1 MTANKQNID
10 PNYAL
15 LGKLIPQDIEI
26 EIAVLGALMIDS
38 SAIIEIND
46 KLKSE
51 HFYKEAHQHI
61 YSAICTLAH
70 KNKAIDLLTVANQL
84 KANNLLESIGGAS
97 YIASLTNRVASSANI
112 YYHVE
117 IIKACYVRRQVITST
132 NEIIKNAFENSED
145 LNNLLVLVEN
155 LLEDISKATYSNK
168 EVQHVSSVL
177 IEAEK
182 DLHKRIDLHKIGK
195 MPGITTGFKE
205 LDKKTKG
212 WQKNNLIIEAA
223 RPGMGKTAMLLKHAL
238 SAAKTGVPVCI
249 FSMEMNDIRLVDRIL
264 IGMTGINADNYR
276 EGNLTDSD
284 LMVFQKAKEYLATL
298 PIYIDDNPVCST
310 NYVRTVSKRLKAKDK
325 CGMILIDYL
334 QLTDV
339 ETGTNKQYNREQQ
352 ITKVSRAYKV
362 IAKELDVPLI
372 LLCQLSR
379 AVETRG
385 SKKPILSDLRES
397 GSIEQD
403 ADVVIFLYRP
413 EYYGEEGYT
422 YTDERGN
429 FLYGE
434 GFLVIAKQREGPLC
448 DVSFSY
454 NRSLTQ
460 LWDWD
465 DRDKHLPTSGQ
476 TIKVPLPVNTTF
488 SETNEPNTNRTLLP
502 VKTLFNNESTQM
514 DSDYLPY

>member
-1 MTANKQNID
+1 MTGNKQNID
-10 PNYAL
+10 SNYAL
-15 LGKLIPQDIEI
+15 LGKLTPQDVEI
-26 EIAVLGALMIDS
+26 EIAVLGALMINSD
-38 SAIIEIND
+38 AIFEIND

-51 HFYKEAHQHI
+51 HFYKEAHQYI
-61 YSAICTLAH
+61 YSAISELSA
-70 KNKAIDLLTVANQL
+70 KNKAVDLLTVINQL
-84 KANNLLESIGGAS
+84 RANNLLEFVGGPS
-97 YIASLTNRVASSANI
+97 YVASLTNRVASSANI
-112 YYHVE
+112 EYHVE
-117 IIKACYVRRQVITST
+117 IILACYIRRQVIKATS
-132 NEIIKNAFENSED
+132 EIIKKAYENGEELDSI
-145 LNNLLVLVEN
+145 LLLIEN
-155 LLEDISKATYSNK
+155 LLEDVSKATYSNK

-177 IEAEK
+177 VEAEK
-182 DLHKRIDLHKIGK
+182 DLNKRIEFHKKGK

-205 LDKKTKG
+205 LDNKTKG

-223 RPGMGKTAMLLKHAL
+223 RPGMGKTAVMLKHAL
-238 SAAKTGVPVCI
+238 SAAKTGVHVCI
-249 FSMEMNDIRLVDRIL
+249 FSMEMNDIRLVDRLL
-264 IGMTGINADNYR
+264 IGMTGIDADNYR
-276 EGNLTDSD
+276 GGNLAESD
-284 LMVFQKAKEYLATL
+284 LIAFQKAKEYLSTL
-298 PIYIDDNPVCST
+298 PIYIDDNPICTT
-310 NYVRTVSKRLKAKDK
+310 NYVRTVSKRLKAKGK

-352 ITKVSRAYKV
+352 ISKVSRAYKV

-413 EYYGEEGYT
+413 EYYKEEGYT

-465 DRDKHLPTSGQ
+465 DRNQHLPNSGQ
-476 TIKVPLPVNTTF
+476 TIKVPLPVNTLF
-488 SETNEPNTNRTLLP
+488 SENKDTTTNRPQLP
-502 VKTLFNNESTQM
+502 VNTLFDDDSPQI